1 MRALVDRALF
11 TSRPEA
17 GTIVHL
23 EKTLAFE
30 PGAVATRLGTSP
42 AG

>member
-23 EKTLAFE
+23 EKDLVFE
-30 PGAVATRLGTSP
+30 PGAVAPRLRSSG
-42 AG
+42 